1 MHGER
6 RAPGTRG
13 GDPWDRALLFVVAA
27 VLLLLAGFA
36 RGQPQQLNDR
46 EPWRVVLIRSWDSDF
61 PINVARE
68 NALRDALVENSPR
81 VVDLYFEEVDPVR
94 FPTTWDQDL
103 AALLQR
109 KYHETKVDVVIAS
122 GREPLDFAA
131 RHRDEIWPGAAIVF
145 NGVIDGT
152 LDGWRRPAQTT
163 GITMIFDVK
172 GTLQVGRALVPS
184 ARKVYFVAGTSD
196 FERSYLDY
204 AEREAHRIQPP
215 FESHRI
221 VGLSRRETFER
232 LAEVEPDALVFYLTV
247 LRDANGQFSPPASDM
262 VTRVSASSKAPVLSA
277 VQTQFLRGPVGG
289 SGARIDLHGR
299 AAGQLARNILAG
311 ADADAIAVRALP
323 AAECQIDWNALKRWG
338 IPERNVPSSC
348 TLLNRP
354 VTLLQAY
361 FWPVMVLVA
370 LVVLETT
377 LIWALVMQS
386 RRRHQAEAEAAMRRA
401 EMAHVARLSMMGA
414 LTASIA
420 HEINQPMGAILSNA
434 DAAEMMLDQ
443 GTLDVPKLREI
454 LSDIR
459 SEDLRASE
467 VIRGLRRMLSK
478 RETRA
483 VAVNAN
489 AEVADALHHLAY
501 DAARREVRIEPEFDP
516 ELPTIM
522 GDPVQMQQVVIN
534 LVMNAMDA
542 VAEVPEAVREV
553 RIETRARSEGAEIAV
568 SDLGPGL
575 AQEDAERLF
584 HTAFTTKRDG
594 MGLGLAI
601 VRAIVEMHGGRVTF
615 EPNRPHGAIFRV
627 WLPAIGT

>member
-1 MHGER
+1 MDGG
-6 RAPGTRG
+6 RAPESR
-13 GDPWDRALLFVVAA
+13 GDPWDRLLYAAVFAASLLFPATA
-27 VLLLLAGFA
+27 DA
-36 RGQPQQLNDR
+36 QPQSLNDR

-61 PINVARE
+61 PINLARE
-68 NALRDALVENSPR
+68 NALRDALLENAPR

-94 FPTTWDQDL
+94 FPTTWDEDL
-103 AALLQR
+103 AALLKR
-109 KYHETKVDVVIAS
+109 KYRDKKVDVVIAS

-145 NGVIDGT
+145 NGVIEGT
-152 LDGWRRPAQTT
+152 LDDWKRPPQTT
-163 GITMIFDVK
+163 GVTMVFDVK
-172 GTLQVGRALVPS
+172 RTLEVGRALVPA
-184 ARKVYFVAGTSD
+184 ARKVYFVAGTSE
-196 FERSYLDY
+196 FERLFLDY
-204 AEREAHRIQPP
+204 AEREANRVSPP
-215 FESHRI
+215 FEAHRI

-289 SGARIDLHGR
+289 AGARLDLHGR

-311 ADADAIAVRALP
+311 AEADAIAVRALP
-323 AAECQIDWNALKRWG
+323 AAECQLDWNALKRWN
-338 IPERNVPSSC
+338 IPERNVPSGC
-348 TLLNRP
+348 AVVNRP

-361 FWPVMVLVA
+361 FWPVMLLAA

-386 RRRHQAEAEAAMRRA
+386 RRRHQAEADAAMRRA

-443 GTLDVPKLREI
+443 GTLDVSKLREI

-459 SEDLRASE
+459 AEDLRASE

-483 VAVNAN
+483 VAINAN

-501 DAARREVRIEPEFDP
+501 DAARREVRIEPEFDS
-516 ELPTIM
+516 EVPTIM
-522 GDPVQMQQVVIN
+522 GDPVQVQQVVIN

-542 VAEVPEAVREV
+542 VAKSPPADRVVRV
-553 RIETRARSEGAEIAV
+553 ITRAHGGGVEIAV
-568 SDLGPGL
+568 KDRGPGI
-575 AQEDAERLF
+575 ASADAARLLESF
-584 HTAFTTKRDG
+584 HTTKEDG

-601 VRAIVEMHGGRVTF
+601 VRAIVEMHGGRVTY
-615 EPNRPHGAIFRV
+615 ESNHPHGAIFRV
-627 WLPAIGT
+627 WIPAIGT